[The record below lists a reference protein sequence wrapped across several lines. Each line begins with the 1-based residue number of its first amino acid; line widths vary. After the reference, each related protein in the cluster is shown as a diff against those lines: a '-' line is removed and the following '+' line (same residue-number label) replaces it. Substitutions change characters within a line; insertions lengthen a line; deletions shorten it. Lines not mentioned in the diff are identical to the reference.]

1 MSVALSVLLP
11 DQPLPAAVA
20 ARLVSGLTQDSR
32 RVQSGDVFIAVPG
45 VNGDGRRFIDAAL
58 HAGAHAV
65 FTESAHASL
74 AELAGVPI
82 IGVPGLHAR
91 IGEIAGH
98 FYGEPARAMEFFAVT
113 GTNGKTSTSWFLRDA
128 LAFFGRRA
136 GLVGTFG
143 MQCHGL
149 DIATGHTTP
158 DAISLHAGLA
168 QFRERQVDVVAM
180 EASSHALQQHRLA
193 GVPVSTAIF
202 TNLSR
207 DHLDYHG
214 DMDSYFAAKA
224 KLFVRPELQLAVINT
239 RDSRGAQLRDRVANK
254 VRVLSYAAN
263 DADIYSAD
271 WRADDTGMT
280 FTLCLPEAQVTCRA
294 PVYGRFNLENLLAVA
309 AVLHGLNYA
318 AEDIAAALSHVTPVP
333 GRMQRVG
340 NQGPR
345 VLVDYAHT
353 PDGLEKALAAT
364 REHFSGRLVCVVGCG
379 GNRDAGKRPQMAA
392 LAERLA
398 DALVITSDNPR
409 HEAPQAIVADMMGGI
424 KDANAVT
431 VQIDRRRAIEQAI
444 AGAGSD
450 DVVLIAGKGH
460 ETWQE
465 IGAEKMPFDDRL
477 VAADALQ
484 QRGAA

>member
-1 MSVALSVLLP
+1 MSVALSTLLP

-20 ARLVSGLTQDSR
+20 ARLVSGLSQDSR
-32 RVQSGDVFIAVPG
+32 RLQPGEVFIAVPG
-45 VNGDGRRFIDAAL
+45 VQGDGRQYIDAAL

-65 FTESAHASL
+65 LTESGHASL

-82 IGVPGLHAR
+82 IGVPGLHKR
-91 IGEIAGH
+91 VGEIAAH
-98 FYGEPARAMEFFAVT
+98 FYGEPAKGLEFIAVT

-128 LAFFGRRA
+128 LAFLGRRV

-143 MQCHGL
+143 MQCHGV
-149 DIATGHTTP
+149 DIETGHTTP

-168 QFRERQVDVVAM
+168 QFRAQQVEVVSM
-180 EASSHALQQHRLA
+180 EASSHALHQHRLD
-193 GVPVSTAIF
+193 GVPISTAIF

-224 KLFVRPELQLAVINT
+224 KLFLRPELQLAVINT
-239 RDSRGAQLRDRVANK
+239 ADSRGEQLRKKIADRA
-254 VRVLSYAAN
+254 RVLSYAAN

-271 WRADDTGMT
+271 WRADATGMT
-280 FTLCLPEAQVTCRA
+280 FTLCLPEAQVTCSV

-309 AVLHGLNYA
+309 AVLHGWNYDA
-318 AEDIAAALSHVTPVP
+318 DDIAAALAHITPVP
-333 GRMQRVG
+333 GRMQRIG
-340 NQGPR
+340 TQGPR

-353 PDGLEKALAAT
+353 PDGLEKALAAV
-364 REHFSGRLVCVVGCG
+364 RDHFSGRLICVVGCG

-392 LAERLA
+392 LAEQLA
-398 DALVITSDNPR
+398 DMLVITSDNPR
-409 HEAPQAIVADMMGGI
+409 HEAPQAIVADMLGGI
-424 KDANAVT
+424 RDANAVS
-431 VQIDRRRAIEQAI
+431 VQIDRRLAIEQAVAD
-444 AGAGSD
+444 AGAD

-460 ETWQE
+460 ETYQE
-465 IGAEKMPFDDRL
+465 IGAEKLPFDDRV
-477 VAADALQ
+477 VAAQALQ

>member
-1 MSVALSVLLP
+1 MSVALSTLLP

-20 ARLVSGLTQDSR
+20 ARLVTGMTLDSR
-32 RVQSGDVFIAVPG
+32 RVQPGDVFIAVPG
-45 VNGDGRRFIDAAL
+45 VHGDGRQYIDAAL

-65 FTESAHASL
+65 LTESGHASV

-82 IGVPGLHAR
+82 IGVPRLHQR
-91 IGEIAGH
+91 VGEVAGH
-98 FYGEPARAMEFFAVT
+98 FYGEPAKAMEFFAVT
-113 GTNGKTSTSWFLRDA
+113 GTNGKSSTSWFLRDA
-128 LAFFGRRA
+128 LAFFGRQP

-143 MQCHGL
+143 MQCQGA

-168 QFRERQVDVVAM
+168 QFRQHGVDVVSM

-193 GVPVSTAIF
+193 GVPISTAIF

-224 KLFVRPELQLAVINT
+224 KLFLRPELQLAIINT
-239 RDSRGAQLRDRVANK
+239 RDARGEQLRK
-254 VRVLSYAAN
+254 KISHQVRVLSYAAN

-271 WRADDTGMT
+271 WRADAAGMT
-280 FTLCLPEAQVTCRA
+280 FTLCLPEAQVTCSV

-309 AVLHGLNYA
+309 AVLHGLNYGA
-318 AEDIAAALSHVTPVP
+318 DAIADALAHVTQVP
-333 GRMQRVG
+333 GRMERVG
-340 NQGPR
+340 TQGPR

-353 PDGLEKALAAT
+353 PDGLEKALTAV
-364 REHFSGRLVCVVGCG
+364 REHFTGKLICVVGCG

-392 LAERLA
+392 LAEQLA
-398 DALVITSDNPR
+398 DAIVITSDNPR
-409 HEAPQAIVADMMGGI
+409 NEAPQAIVADMMGGI
-424 KDANAVT
+424 KDGEALT
-431 VQIDRRRAIEQAI
+431 VQIDRRLAIEAAVAQASI
-444 AGAGSD
+444 D

-465 IGAEKMPFDDRL
+465 IAGEKLPFDDRL
-477 VAADALQ
+477 VAAHALQ